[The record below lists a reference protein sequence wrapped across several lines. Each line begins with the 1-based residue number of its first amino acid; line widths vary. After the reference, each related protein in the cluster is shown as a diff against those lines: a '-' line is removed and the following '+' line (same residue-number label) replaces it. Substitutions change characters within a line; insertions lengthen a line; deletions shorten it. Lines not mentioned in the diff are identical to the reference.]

1 MHDNGFDASSTYAK
15 NRRTGTA
22 KKVRSCSGWQQWCTV
37 GRPETMQ
44 KKGFCSNRQICFH
57 PKRRMP
63 KHSCFFAT
71 VIAFVR
77 SNRPKRPK
85 ATPAS
90 TVPRQ
95 TNGICPCA
103 EGCQSIPTCFF
114 FVGECFS
121 LTETQRLKNIDTG
134 GLILSVFAFRQ
145 VLKHV
150 TVLSIISNDLW
161 QTNMKK
167 WHFVL
172 LWNGYLWFGP
182 VCEWFKPAFKLW
194 VRRSLSLGS
203 QFFWFVLALTTSGLV
218 RPTVSVELNCT
229 NSYINKFLVSCT
241 NSVLWLPQ
249 CAWIANAA
257 VAVNWSKKLHNSVFC
272 KGVWLWINNQIVS
285 WLPLVMMFQGTKT
298 LNSSIF
304 FSLKRKVTWNLPLE
318 MFHTAVHVNWFRLL
332 FYCHHPLRKSV

>member
-1 MHDNGFDASSTYAK
+1 MYDNGFDASSTYAK

-77 SNRPKRPK
+77 SNRSKRPK

-145 VLKHV
+145 
-150 TVLSIISNDLW
+150 W
-161 QTNMKK
+161 Q
-167 WHFVL
+167 
-172 LWNGYLWFGP
+172 
-182 VCEWFKPAFKLW
+182 
-194 VRRSLSLGS
+194 GS